1 MDLNN
6 LPQIVPSVKTLTF
19 NAMKYN
25 EQYTGLDVKQQ
36 NQVLES
42 DQQFDCQVDN
52 MTKALLA
59 AQNGNSQE
67 FDRLYLCQPN
77 ILDAHDSVGQTTLHL
92 AAAHS
97 HISIMAYIL
106 GLGGDINKQENN
118 GDTAL
123 HIAVK
128 MRQNLSVDFLLCH
141 SADTTILNN
150 CNMAPLHIAAD
161 MKAINIL
168 QTLLEY
174 DVDPN
179 LKGHRSWTPLHYSV
193 NKDHLAAVICLFQS
207 GGDFSI
213 ANDNDV
219 TPMQLAAQQS
229 ANNTLEYLKK
239 NAPIGL
245 YTACDIKNIVDS
257 ETNVNLR
264 VAICN
269 SDRKRVL
276 KFLQA
281 GCPIDD
287 LEEDFS
293 TPVHC
298 ASSQGKV
305 EILEYMQ
312 KYQPE
317 KFSSAISMA
326 DLHKMTPLHRAA
338 QLNQAAAVHFL
349 LDRGADINAL
359 DSHGRTPLLLAASKG
374 HWEMVQVLI
383 KRGANLLVKDE
394 SYRNFLHLAIEN
406 GSHLNLF
413 WNSLRKHSK
422 DLLNERDISGWT
434 PLHYAA
440 KMGHLT
446 AIDDLMKL
454 GAIVNLK
461 NNNEQSPFHLA
472 SRYGRFNTCVRLL
485 TGKDGSTMLNEMD
498 NLNQTALHLA
508 SQNGHTKLVSLL
520 LRKGAVIY
528 KDNDGNTPLHLAAKN
543 GYTQTARLLLD
554 IYPNILDSKNLNRD
568 TPLHV
573 TAAEGHAA
581 MVNVLL
587 TLRAKLDSNNEEKT
601 FFDYIIYNKHHDA
614 AMTVV
619 LHERWEECMELY
631 SVLYGWPMIGLVRQ
645 LPEVCMAVLDRCQ
658 TSSSH
663 QPKSYHFYIEFN
675 FKHMQHPAI
684 YHKKKPAQ
692 KESFGPLSC
701 LVMMAKL
708 GREDLLS
715 HPVCE
720 NFLKMKWNA
729 YGRWIYIFNLLLY
742 IIFLGLLT
750 NFVTTHDSMMHYDPD
765 CSYALNHTVK
775 VSTVSADDEKTKE
788 EIDACS
794 FKVMQTFELSIFHS
808 ITIWLITIFC
818 IINLLKEIVQIIQ
831 QGKRYFRE
839 PINIL
844 EWILYTSTCVFI
856 LPFLFRLS
864 LHFQWEAGALAIFFA
879 WFNLLVFLQRIEIFG
894 LHVVMC
900 LEVLRTLI
908 QALCIYSIL
917 FIAFGMGF
925 YVVMAKEESHAH
937 RSPAL
942 SILRVGM
949 MILEPEFMDN
959 FNEPFTDDDP
969 YTLHFGNVSILMLA
983 MFMLFTPIMLM
994 NLLIGLAVGNIDA
1007 VIRDAR
1013 LKRLTMQVEL
1023 HADLE
1028 SKLPRRFI
1036 QKVNKM
1042 IYRIYPNRLKIVN
1055 EDADAG
1061 QLDAKLASLGRS
1073 IAQNAYLYDEMHQQK
1088 KRLRDITNSIN
1099 KHYELLR
1106 LIVRKMDISTEDDH
1120 KDEGVD
1126 TSVESDSESGVDNS
1140 HVVNGWSSDLVRN
1153 NLLKRTAALSY
1164 KQNKNMKKQN

>member
-1 MDLNN
+1 MDFCELPEIEPSMRDVTFQTAKHEVRLNRIALQAEIQN
-6 LPQIVPSVKTLTF
+6 PRSDSSSMEQSQQLDFLT
-19 NAMKYN
+19 
-25 EQYTGLDVKQQ
+25 
-36 NQVLES
+36 
-42 DQQFDCQVDN
+42 DN
-52 MTKALLA
+52 TTKALLA
-59 AQNGNSQE
+59 AQNGDSQE
-67 FDRLYLCQPN
+67 FDRLYQCQPN
-77 ILDAHDSVGQTTLHL
+77 ILDACDSNSQTALHL

-97 HISIMAYIL
+97 HVSIMAYIL
-106 GLGGDINKQENN
+106 GHGADINKQENN

-123 HIAVK
+123 HVAVK
-128 MRQNLSVDFLLCH
+128 MRQSLSVDFLLCH
-141 SADTTILNN
+141 NADTTVLNH
-150 CNMAPLHIAAD
+150 CSMAPLHVAAD

-168 QTLLEY
+168 RTLLEY

-179 LKGHRSWTPLHYSV
+179 LRGHRGWTALHFSV
-193 NKDHLAAVICLFQS
+193 NKDHLAAVICLYNS
-207 GGDFSI
+207 GGDFSV
-213 ANDNDV
+213 ADNSDV
-219 TPMQLAAQQS
+219 TPIQLAAHKS
-229 ANNTLEYLKK
+229 AYNTLQYL
-239 NAPIGL
+239 NNNGTTPIGL
-245 YTACDIKNIVDS
+245 YTASDIKNIVDC

-264 VAICN
+264 IAICN
-269 SDRKRVL
+269 SDQKRVL

-281 GCPIDD
+281 GSPIDD
-287 LEEDFS
+287 LEEDLS

-305 EILEYMQ
+305 EILESMYQ
-312 KYQPE
+312 YQPE
-317 KFSSAISMA
+317 RFASAISKA
-326 DLHKMTPLHRAA
+326 DLQKMTPLHRAA
-338 QLNQAAAVHFL
+338 QLNQSAAVHFL
-349 LDRGADINAL
+349 LNKGADINAVNCR
-359 DSHGRTPLLLAASKG
+359 GQTPLLLAASKG
-374 HWEMVQVLI
+374 HWDMVQILI
-383 KRGANLLVKDE
+383 KQGADLLVKDE
-394 SYRNFLHLAIEN
+394 NYRNFLHLAIEN
-406 GSHLNLF
+406 GAHLNIF
-413 WNSLRKHSK
+413 WDSLNKHSK
-422 DLLNERDISGWT
+422 DLLNEKDINGWT
-434 PLHYAA
+434 PLHHAA
-440 KMGHLT
+440 KIGHLT
-446 AIDDLMKL
+446 AVDDLMKL
-454 GAIVNLK
+454 GAIAHLK
-461 NNNEQSPFHLA
+461 NTNEQSPFHLA

-485 TGKDGSTMLNEMD
+485 TGKDGYSMLNDMD
-498 NLNQTALHLA
+498 NMNHTALHMA
-508 SQNGHTKLVSLL
+508 SQNGHIKLVSLL

-528 KDNDGNTPLHLAAKN
+528 KDTEGNTPLHLAAKN
-543 GYTQTARLLLD
+543 GYTHTTRLLLD
-554 IYPNILDSKNLNRD
+554 IYPNILDSKNINRD

-573 TAAEGHAA
+573 TSAEGHAP
-581 MVNVLL
+581 MVNLL
-587 TLRAKLDSNNEEKT
+587 LSLGAKLDTNNEDKT
-601 FFDYIIYNKHHDA
+601 FFDCIIYNKHHDA
-614 AMTVV
+614 AMAVV
-619 LHERWEECMELY
+619 LNDRWEECMELY

-645 LPEVCMAVLDRCQ
+645 LPE
-658 TSSSH
+658 
-663 QPKSYHFYIEFN
+663 IEFN
-675 FKHMQHPAI
+675 FKHMQHPAM
-684 YHKKKPAQ
+684 YHKKKQIQ
-692 KESFGPLSC
+692 KENFGPLSC
-701 LVMMAKL
+701 LVTMAKL

-720 NFLKMKWNA
+720 NFLKMKWNG
-729 YGRWIYIFNLLLY
+729 YGRWIYIFNLLFY

-765 CSYALNHTVK
+765 CSYALNKTYKAAAVPTTD
-775 VSTVSADDEKTKE
+775 VKTKE
-788 EIDACS
+788 EMNACS
-794 FKVMQTFELSIFHS
+794 FKVMQTFELSIFHG
-808 ITIWLITIFC
+808 ITVWLITIFC

-908 QALCIYSIL
+908 QAICIYSIL

-925 YVVMAKEESHAH
+925 YVIMAKEESHAH
-937 RSPAL
+937 RSPGL

-1028 SKLPRRFI
+1028 SKLPRQFI
-1036 QKVNKM
+1036 QKVNKVV
-1042 IYRIYPNRLKIVN
+1042 YRIYPNRLKIVN

-1073 IAQNAYLYDEMHQQK
+1073 IAQNAYLYDEMYQQK
-1088 KRLRDITNSIN
+1088 RRLRDITNSIN

-1153 NLLKRTAALSY
+1153 NLLKRSVALSY
-1164 KQNKNMKKQN
+1164 KQNRSIKKLN